1 VTSDTVT
8 AVIFVAADAGIARLG
23 GSSEKEITQQKG
35 NAVNET
41 ETMES
46 TRTIAAAP
54 AITRG
59 GLQSWLLD
67 RIAFYLDKPAGAIDP
82 AVELAR
88 YGVDSVYA
96 ISIISDIEDH
106 LQVEVD
112 VAEARR
118 RGTVDALTD
127 YLLELVA

>member
-1 VTSDTVT
+1 MS
-8 AVIFVAADAGIARLG
+8 
-23 GSSEKEITQQKG
+23 
-35 NAVNET
+35 ET
-41 ETMES
+41 ETME
-46 TRTIAAAP
+46 TIS
-54 AITRG
+54 RS
-59 GLQSWLLD
+59 GLQSWLLG
-67 RIAFYLDKPAGAIDP
+67 RIAFYLDKPVEGIDP

-127 YLLELVA
+127 YLTELVA

>member
-1 VTSDTVT
+1 MS
-8 AVIFVAADAGIARLG
+8 
-23 GSSEKEITQQKG
+23 GSQ
-35 NAVNET
+35 
-41 ETMES
+41 
-46 TRTIAAAP
+46 TISHEE
-54 AITRG
+54 
-59 GLQSWLLD
+59 LQMWLLD
-67 RIAFYLDKPAGAIDP
+67 RIAFYLDRPVENIDP

-118 RGTVDALTD
+118 RETVAALTD
-127 YLLELVA
+127 YLLDLVA

>member
-1 VTSDTVT
+1 MS
-8 AVIFVAADAGIARLG
+8 
-23 GSSEKEITQQKG
+23 GSQ
-35 NAVNET
+35 
-41 ETMES
+41 
-46 TRTIAAAP
+46 TISHDE
-54 AITRG
+54 
-59 GLQSWLLD
+59 LQMWLLD
-67 RIAFYLDKPAGAIDP
+67 RIAFYLDRPTENIDP

-118 RGTVDALTD
+118 RETVADLTA
-127 YLLELVA
+127 YLLDLVA

>member
-1 VTSDTVT
+1 MS
-8 AVIFVAADAGIARLG
+8 
-23 GSSEKEITQQKG
+23 GSQ
-35 NAVNET
+35 
-41 ETMES
+41 
-46 TRTIAAAP
+46 TISYDE
-54 AITRG
+54 
-59 GLQSWLLD
+59 LQMWLLD
-67 RIAFYLDKPAGAIDP
+67 RIAFYLDRPTENIDP

-118 RGTVDALTD
+118 RETVADLTA
-127 YLLELVA
+127 YLLDLVA

>member
-1 VTSDTVT
+1 MTRSETVSH
-8 AVIFVAADAGIARLG
+8 D
-23 GSSEKEITQQKG
+23 E
-35 NAVNET
+35 
-41 ETMES
+41 
-46 TRTIAAAP
+46 
-54 AITRG
+54 
-59 GLQSWLLD
+59 LQSWLLD
-67 RIAFYLDKPAGAIDP
+67 RIAFYLDRPAENIDP
-82 AVELAR
+82 GVALAR

-118 RGTVDALTD
+118 RETVTALTD

>member
-1 VTSDTVT
+1 M
-8 AVIFVAADAGIARLG
+8 
-23 GSSEKEITQQKG
+23 
-35 NAVNET
+35 ET
-41 ETMES
+41 IS
-46 TRTIAAAP
+46 RSGLRT
-54 AITRG
+54 
-59 GLQSWLLD
+59 WLLE
-67 RIAFYLDKPAGAIDP
+67 RIAFYLDKPVDSIDP
-82 AVELAR
+82 TVELAR

-118 RGTVDALTD
+118 RGTVDTLTD

>member
-1 VTSDTVT
+1 MT
-8 AVIFVAADAGIARLG
+8 R
-23 GSSEKEITQQKG
+23 SE
-35 NAVNET
+35 
-41 ETMES
+41 
-46 TRTIAAAP
+46 TIS
-54 AITRG
+54 RG
-59 GLQSWLLD
+59 ELESWLLD
-67 RIAFYLDKPAGAIDP
+67 RIAFYLDKPAENIDP
-82 AVELAR
+82 TVELAR

-118 RGTVDALTD
+118 RETVNDLAD

>member
-1 VTSDTVT
+1 MT
-8 AVIFVAADAGIARLG
+8 R
-23 GSSEKEITQQKG
+23 SE
-35 NAVNET
+35 
-41 ETMES
+41 
-46 TRTIAAAP
+46 TISH
-54 AITRG
+54 G
-59 GLQSWLLD
+59 ELQSWLLD
-67 RIAFYLDKPAGAIDP
+67 RIAFYLDRPAENIDP

-118 RGTVDALTD
+118 RETVAALTD
-127 YLLELVA
+127 YLLELLA

>member
-1 VTSDTVT
+1 M
-8 AVIFVAADAGIARLG
+8 
-23 GSSEKEITQQKG
+23 
-35 NAVNET
+35 NET
-41 ETMES
+41 ETIS
-46 TRTIAAAP
+46 
-54 AITRG
+54 RG
-59 GLQSWLLD
+59 GLQTWLLD
-67 RIAFYLDKPAGAIDP
+67 RIAFYLDKPAEGIDP

-112 VAEARR
+112 VVEARR

-127 YLLELVA
+127 YLLELVR